1 MNKKK
6 LIIGIVVSVLVVSLG
21 CMLLVTGVIAFVGSK
36 VAANLPSATESTES
50 TAQQMVNAVPQTT
63 EVPQTSEPPTE
74 IVVSQPSELSGI
86 LLKSGYDF
94 EDLESTNQLIVVT
107 GDNDEYYLQCY
118 ECNDGLWQSTDIK
131 SKAFVGKNGTISP
144 DKKTEGDYY
153 SPKGLY
159 DLGFAFGTKD
169 NPGTKMEYRDVYEG
183 IYWVDDPDSEFYN
196 QWVDTKNQKIQWDS
210 AEKMWS
216 YDEYI
221 YGAVINYNTDPIVKN
236 NGSAIFL
243 HVGYKYTAGC
253 VAADEETIVS
263 VLKWLNPADNP
274 QILIY

>member
-21 CMLLVTGVIAFVGSK
+21 CVLLVTGVIAFVGSK
-36 VAANLPSATESTES
+36 VTGNLPFAIESTES

-63 EVPQTSEPPTE
+63 EAPQTTAPPTE
-74 IVVSQPSELSGI
+74 IAVSLPSELSGI

-94 EDLESTNQLIVVT
+94 KDLESTNQLIVVT
-107 GDNDEYYLQCY
+107 GENDDYYLQCY

-253 VAADEETIVS
+253 VASDEETIVS
-263 VLKWLNPADNP
+263 ILKWLNPADNP
-274 QILIY
+274 KILIY

>member
-6 LIIGIVVSVLVVSLG
+6 LIIGIVVTILVVSLG
-21 CMLLVTGVIAFVGSK
+21 CVLLVTGVITFVGSK
-36 VAANLPSATESTES
+36 VADNLPSATESTES

-63 EVPQTSEPPTE
+63 EVPQMTAPPTE
-74 IVVSQPSELSGI
+74 IAVSLPSELSGI

-107 GDNDEYYLQCY
+107 GENDDYYLQCY

-253 VAADEETIVS
+253 VASDEETIVS
-263 VLKWLNPADNP
+263 ILKWLNPADNP
-274 QILIY
+274 KILIY

>member
-21 CMLLVTGVIAFVGSK
+21 CVLLVTGVIAFVGSK
-36 VAANLPSATESTES
+36 VTGNLPIAIESTES

-63 EVPQTSEPPTE
+63 EVPQMTAPPTE
-74 IVVSQPSELSGI
+74 IAVSLPSELSGI

-107 GDNDEYYLQCY
+107 GENDDYHLQCY

-131 SKAFVGKNGTISP
+131 SKVFVGKNGTISP
-144 DKKTEGDYY
+144 DEKTEGDYY

-183 IYWVDDPDSEFYN
+183 IYWVDDPDSDFYN
-196 QWVDTKNQKIQWDS
+196 QWVDTKNQKIQWAS

-253 VAADEETIVS
+253 VASDEETIVS
-263 VLKWLNPADNP
+263 ILKWLNPADNP
-274 QILIY
+274 KILIY

>member
-21 CMLLVTGVIAFVGSK
+21 CVLLVTGVIAFWGLK
-36 VAANLPSATESTES
+36 VADNLPSATESTES

-63 EVPQTSEPPTE
+63 EVPQMTAPPTE
-74 IVVSQPSELSGI
+74 IAVSLPSELSGI

-94 EDLESTNQLIVVT
+94 EDLESTTQLIVVT
-107 GDNDEYYLQCY
+107 GENDDYYLQCY

-253 VAADEETIVS
+253 VASDEETIVS
-263 VLKWLNPADNP
+263 ILKWLNPADNP
-274 QILIY
+274 KILIY

>member
-6 LIIGIVVSVLVVSLG
+6 LIIGIVVTILVVSLG
-21 CMLLVTGVIAFVGSK
+21 CVLLVTGVIAFVGSK
-36 VAANLPSATESTES
+36 VADNLPSATESTES

-63 EVPQTSEPPTE
+63 EVPQMTAPPTE
-74 IVVSQPSELSGI
+74 IAVSLPSELSGI

-107 GDNDEYYLQCY
+107 GENDDYYLQCY

-183 IYWVDDPDSEFYN
+183 VYWVDDPDSEFYN

-253 VAADEETIVS
+253 VASDKETIVS
-263 VLKWLNPADNP
+263 ILKWLNPADNP
-274 QILIY
+274 KILIY